1 LDFNIKSKTV
11 LKLKTMEKVE
21 LVEEENQEDGK
32 EEKQEVEDDENLKA
46 LKFIWQNI
54 EAAQSR
60 TGAMGL
66 ADCEIVLNAY
76 NLLLSFFKA
85 LNISVNTKAKEDG
98 DKAVANQL
106 IFNAYNVLLS
116 GVEMQNAKGI
126 FVISGA
132 VEILKQL
139 RLLKASLDAIKDP
152 AMELKELKS
161 QSKIVKDKADKPKKK
176 NK

>member
-1 LDFNIKSKTV
+1 
-11 LKLKTMEKVE
+11 MEKVE
-21 LVEEENQEDGK
+21 IVDDEKVEVEEKPE
-32 EEKQEVEDDENLKA
+32 QEVEDDDNLKA

-60 TGAMGL
+60 TGVL
-66 ADCEIVLNAY
+66 SLENCEQVLNSY

-85 LNISVNTKAKEDG
+85 LNVSTNTKAKEEG
-98 DKAVANQL
+98 NTVTANQL
-106 IFNAYNVLLS
+106 IFNAYNTILS

-139 RLLKASLDAIKDP
+139 RLLKASLDAVKDP
-152 AMELKELKS
+152 AIELKELKS